1 MGIALSAVIVG
12 LASLVQALVL
22 PEQAR
27 CQIFMRGRAVGWR
40 AHLVEQSCAG
50 MLIRPHERGIDDQ
63 LN

>member
-1 MGIALSAVIVG
+1 MGIALCAVIVG

-27 CQIFMRGRAVGWR
+27 CQIFMRGRAAGWS
-40 AHLVEQSCAG
+40 AHVVEQSCAG
-50 MLIRPHERGIDDQ
+50 MLIRPHERWIGVQ